1 MKFNQNTNFKAIF
14 ALNAKNSSFEAEI
27 LSTSFKAE
35 FSNNTGFKAEFCNTS
50 NAMNFAKNQT
60 QKRSIK

>member
-1 MKFNQNTNFKAIF
+1 MNFNENTNLA
-14 ALNAKNSSFEAEI
+14 
-27 LSTSFKAE
+27 FKAE
-35 FSNNTGFKAEFCNTS
+35 NSSFKAEFCNTN

>member
-1 MKFNQNTNFKAIF
+1 MNFNENTNLAFKAE
-14 ALNAKNSSFEAEI
+14 NS
-27 LSTSFKAE
+27 SFKAE
-35 FSNNTGFKAEFCNTS
+35 FLSNTS